1 MRIVPTVLV
10 MIAALFA
17 APVWWSV
24 PVHAAQI
31 IPTVQDILWRSTR
44 ASSSVL
50 TGRPQSYSS
59 PIQRSPRSPSS
70 RRTSSLSSPKNVGA
84 TALYATDEN
93 ENVLVNTRLVVTH
106 ELAELQEAL
115 KSVIPQAGVAAERKV
130 FVPK

>member
-1 MRIVPTVLV
+1 
-10 MIAALFA
+10 
-17 APVWWSV
+17 
-24 PVHAAQI
+24 
-31 IPTVQDILWRSTR
+31 
-44 ASSSVL
+44 
-50 TGRPQSYSS
+50 
-59 PIQRSPRSPSS
+59 
-70 RRTSSLSSPKNVGA
+70 VGA